1 MNDNRYM
8 FLRSVL
14 SSEVSSNLTFE
25 LSKEC
30 KMAENVATIKLSD
43 IQTIKKGKRVL
54 YDANEWSKKT
64 PNYWSRFEYESF
76 PCWTMIS
83 KAYGAEHIRANPTY
97 VVSVFDFKGRRI
109 RQEDIYS
116 IIKER
121 MKGKRFTEKKK
132 AAFEQEFLKLVDR
145 CVKFDFYAM
154 VREAITKSGI

>member
-14 SSEVSSNLTFE
+14 SCEVSSNLTFE
-25 LSKEC
+25 LAKEC
-30 KMAENVATIKLSD
+30 KVADNVAKIKLSD

-54 YDANEWSKKT
+54 YNANDWSKRT
-64 PNYWSRFEYESF
+64 PSYWSRFEYETYPS
-76 PCWTMIS
+76 WTMIS
-83 KAYGAEHIRANPTY
+83 KAYGPEHVRAQPTY
-97 VVSVFDFKGRRI
+97 FVSVFDFKGRRI
-109 RQEDIYS
+109 RREDIYP

-121 MKGKRFTEKKK
+121 MVGKRFTEKKK

-145 CVKFDFYAM
+145 CVKFDFFAM